1 VAGNES
7 ASRTHLGKELWVIF
21 SDPTEKAG
29 DRRAVYPQHIAHQYN
44 LEARGIL
51 FAAGPFL
58 DETGKPRGPGMIIIR
73 AKDEA
78 EARVIADSDP
88 FHAQGFRTYRLERWR
103 LNEGTF
109 NLRINYSNGTYQI
122 D

>member
-7 ASRTHLGKELWVIF
+7 GARQHLGKELWVIF

-29 DRRAVYPQHIAHQYN
+29 DRRAVYPQHLAHQYS
-44 LEARGIL
+44 LEERGIM
-51 FAAGPFL
+51 FGAGPFL
-58 DETGKPRGPGMIIIR
+58 DETGTPKGPGMIIIR

-78 EARVIADSDP
+78 EARAIADSDP
-88 FHAQGFRTYRLERWR
+88 FHKEGYRKYRLERWR

-109 NLRINYSNGTYQI
+109 NLRVNYSNGTYVI